1 MMANSTFDLTG
12 KAVLVT
18 GGNGGIGLGMAEE
31 LAKSGAAVCIWG
43 QNEQKNETAAET
55 LKSYGGR
62 VLALKCDIADEKQV
76 ADSFARTVETLGK
89 VDACFANAGVARM
102 DTAFHKMDITEWRR
116 IFGINMEGVFFTFR
130 AAVRHMMEKGDGG
143 SLVVTS
149 SLSAIYGMPSGEH
162 YAATKAGVIALIKG
176 LAAEYARYGIRAN
189 AVLPGWIETDMTAS
203 LLAMEKFAK
212 NVIPRIPQ
220 RRWGVPA
227 DFGPI
232 AVYFAS
238 DASAYHSGDA
248 VVIDGAYSCF

>member
-1 MMANSTFDLTG
+1 MADSIFDLSG
-12 KAVLVT
+12 KAALVT
-18 GGNGGIGLGMAEE
+18 GGNGGIGLGMAEA
-31 LAKSGAAVCIWG
+31 LAKSGADICIWG
-43 QNEQKNETAAET
+43 QDEEKNKAAAEK
-55 LKSYGGR
+55 LKSYGR
-62 VLALKCDIADEKQV
+62 QVAAFKCDVSDEKQV
-76 ADSFARTVETLGK
+76 EESFTRTVEELGR
-89 VDACFANAGVARM
+89 VDACFANAGIGRPG
-102 DTAFHKMDITEWRR
+102 TPFHKMDLVEWRT

-130 AAVRHMMEKGDGG
+130 SAVRYMLERGQGG

-149 SLSAIYGMPSGEH
+149 SLSAIFGMPAGEH
-162 YAATKAGVIALIKG
+162 YAATKAGVVAIVRALSV
-176 LAAEYARYGIRAN
+176 EYARYGIRAN
-189 AVLPGWIETDMTAS
+189 AILPGWIETNMTSS
-203 LLAMEKFAK
+203 LFNIEKFEK